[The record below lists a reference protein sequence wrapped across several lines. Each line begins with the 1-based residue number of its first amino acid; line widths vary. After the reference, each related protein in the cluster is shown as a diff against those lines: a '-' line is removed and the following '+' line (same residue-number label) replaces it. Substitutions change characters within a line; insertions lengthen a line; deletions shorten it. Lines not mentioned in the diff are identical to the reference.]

1 MYCFWFCIQ
10 IYSYNCRE
18 LGVYCAK
25 QLLSNH
31 LDPTSP
37 TVQYGFFTKH
47 QPQDGYIRTAAGSG
61 NVPNILQMKSIS
73 LELPGGLH
81 YFRSRIAKIPDETV
95 PMITKEQSVGSVC
108 LVRVRY
114 FESAFAHKIAH
125 FAWIIDG

>member
-1 MYCFWFCIQ
+1 MM
-10 IYSYNCRE
+10 IYDDALCCSYNCRE

-37 TVQYGFFTKH
+37 IIQYGFFSKH
-47 QPQDGYIRTAAGSG
+47 QTQDNYVRTAAGSG

-81 YFRSRIAKIPDETV
+81 YFRSRIAKVPDETV

-108 LVRVRY
+108 LVRV
-114 FESAFAHKIAH
+114 S
-125 FAWIIDG
+125 